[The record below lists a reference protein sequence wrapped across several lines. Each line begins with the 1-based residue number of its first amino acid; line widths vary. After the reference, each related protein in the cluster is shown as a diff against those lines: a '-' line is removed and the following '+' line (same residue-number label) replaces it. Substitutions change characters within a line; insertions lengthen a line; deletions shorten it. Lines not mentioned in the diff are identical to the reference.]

1 MKAFLKK
8 IKPSLL
14 LQIGLFLILFVF
26 LILPLIYMLF
36 NVTSGDLEYVFND
49 DVFYKAIGNS
59 VLYSLAGTLIS
70 TILATVVAYFLSR
83 IKIKGKRWIVLL
95 LTLPMLIPTISI
107 GLGIRTLFGV
117 NGFLDQMFGLNF
129 DGLGF
134 FDLIV
139 GSVLFSFPIAFLL
152 IYDAL
157 IYEDRSVYDAANTLG
172 ISRFKTFF
180 GITLPYLKNALISA
194 FFASFTLI
202 FADYGLPMEVAG
214 KVKTLPMY
222 LYEQVI

>member
-134 FDLIV
+134 LDLIV
-139 GSVLFSFPIAFLL
+139 G
-152 IYDAL
+152 
-157 IYEDRSVYDAANTLG
+157 
-172 ISRFKTFF
+172 
-180 GITLPYLKNALISA
+180 
-194 FFASFTLI
+194 
-202 FADYGLPMEVAG
+202 
-214 KVKTLPMY
+214 
-222 LYEQVI
+222 

>member
-83 IKIKGKRWIVLL
+83 IKIKGKRW
-95 LTLPMLIPTISI
+95 
-107 GLGIRTLFGV
+107 
-117 NGFLDQMFGLNF
+117 
-129 DGLGF
+129 
-134 FDLIV
+134 
-139 GSVLFSFPIAFLL
+139 
-152 IYDAL
+152 
-157 IYEDRSVYDAANTLG
+157 
-172 ISRFKTFF
+172 
-180 GITLPYLKNALISA
+180 
-194 FFASFTLI
+194 
-202 FADYGLPMEVAG
+202 
-214 KVKTLPMY
+214 
-222 LYEQVI
+222 